1 MLRIESSSGGVF
13 SLLAEY
19 VLNKGGLVVGASWHT
34 KSTVNHIIIDKI
46 DNLHL
51 LQKSKYVQS
60 DTKNIY
66 KSIKEQI
73 SIGKLIL
80 FSGTPCQV
88 AALKIFLSANQLKN
102 VILVDVIC
110 HGVPNDKVLSEHLN
124 YLSKINNKCVE
135 KIDFRYKEEKWNSFK
150 VKVTFDDN
158 SFKFYDTNTDPYF
171 VAFNRNYILRE
182 SCYQCNY
189 ASMDRVSDIT
199 LGGFWNYFPLTYKM
213 RKYGEGISCVMIN
226 TKIGENLFNEIK
238 NDLIYEERD
247 KVDVKNSNRSL
258 EKSFD
263 KNENYNIFWEKY
275 LSRGYENAI
284 SVLDVGSIDNSFTPF
299 FIKIKSIIKNH
310 LYMFPKN
317 VQNRLLKRK

>member
-1 MLRIESSSGGVF
+1 
-13 SLLAEY
+13 
-19 VLNKGGLVVGASWHT
+19 
-34 KSTVNHIIIDKI
+34 
-46 DNLHL
+46 
-51 LQKSKYVQS
+51 
-60 DTKNIY
+60 
-66 KSIKEQI
+66 
-73 SIGKLIL
+73 
-80 FSGTPCQV
+80 
-88 AALKIFLSANQLKN
+88 
-102 VILVDVIC
+102 
-110 HGVPNDKVLSEHLN
+110 
-124 YLSKINNKCVE
+124 
-135 KIDFRYKEEKWNSFK
+135 
-150 VKVTFDDN
+150 
-158 SFKFYDTNTDPYF
+158 
-171 VAFNRNYILRE
+171 
-182 SCYQCNY
+182 
-189 ASMDRVSDIT
+189 MDRVSDIT